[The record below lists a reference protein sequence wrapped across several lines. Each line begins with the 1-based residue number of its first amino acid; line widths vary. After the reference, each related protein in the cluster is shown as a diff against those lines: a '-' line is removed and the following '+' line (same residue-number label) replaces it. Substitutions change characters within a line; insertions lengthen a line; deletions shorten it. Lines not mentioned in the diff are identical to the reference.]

1 MLSLDLFLDEP
12 KKYKHLIDIEYP
24 LECDNCKVLKNEIA
38 LLHLRI
44 KASDNKE
51 VKQPTT
57 LEGWYK

>member
-12 KKYKHLIDIEYP
+12 KKYKHLIDIKSY
-24 LECDNCKVLKNEIA
+24 ECDNCKVLKNEIA

-51 VKQPTT
+51 IKEPTV